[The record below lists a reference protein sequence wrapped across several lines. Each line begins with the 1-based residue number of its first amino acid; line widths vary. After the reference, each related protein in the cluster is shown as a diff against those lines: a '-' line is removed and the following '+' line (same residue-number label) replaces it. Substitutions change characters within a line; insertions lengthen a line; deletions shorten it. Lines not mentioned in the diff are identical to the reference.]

1 MFIVKYSFF
10 TQDSAD
16 GVPAIGLSDLK
27 FHINSV
33 CRDFGVFE
41 TVRCLNAYKYRSNQS
56 SGEIIFLIVRQYNR
70 ILSITINGSEKIS
83 IHANMT

>member
-16 GVPAIGLSDLK
+16 GVPAIGLSGLK

-41 TVRCLNAYKYRSNQS
+41 TVRCLNAYKYKSNQGNS
-56 SGEIIFLIVRQYNR
+56 EIIFFNYT
-70 ILSITINGSEKIS
+70 SK
-83 IHANMT
+83 

>member
-1 MFIVKYSFF
+1 MCVYIYYKFIFIFFYITKSMFIVKYSFF

-56 SGEIIFLIVRQYNR
+56 SGEIIFFNCT
-70 ILSITINGSEKIS
+70 SI
-83 IHANMT
+83 

>member
-1 MFIVKYSFF
+1 MFIEKYNFF

-41 TVRCLNAYKYRSNQS
+41 TVRC
-56 SGEIIFLIVRQYNR
+56 
-70 ILSITINGSEKIS
+70 
-83 IHANMT
+83 